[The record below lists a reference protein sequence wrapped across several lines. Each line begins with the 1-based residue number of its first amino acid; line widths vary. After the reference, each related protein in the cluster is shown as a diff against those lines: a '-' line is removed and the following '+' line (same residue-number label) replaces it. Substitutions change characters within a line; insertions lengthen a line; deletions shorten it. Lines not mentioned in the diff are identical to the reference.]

1 MFDGSSSYE
10 SSSSEEDTSSGS
22 SDSSSS
28 AKPKKKQNITM
39 ATLLQA
45 SSSSSESESESGSG
59 SGSGTS
65 ESGSGSGSGSGT
77 SESGSETSGSEYD
90 ESSSEGSGAEVLEYT
105 PLTNQNN
112 SNRSSTNNLIEKSIL
127 LKWCQEEL
135 KDYKSIKIDD
145 FGYSWVDGQA
155 FCAIIHRYKP
165 EMLDYPSLDK
175 TGKLDNLDL
184 AFDIAEEQLGIIIY
198 LDAEELLTE
207 EPDEKAIYLQLIE
220 FYDYFSKLTPC
231 GKKKTSP
238 ISQEKDTKKE
248 TQQKKEIKSEQK
260 VEEKQKQKQ
269 KEKEKEKENKN
280 EKEKE
285 KEKQK
290 QKQKQDED
298 KKKSKDQEKK
308 KESKEEQDKD
318 KKKEKTKE
326 EKDKVKKKT
335 KDKNKTT
342 EEDWEI
348 VDKSSQKEKEEETK
362 KTKTTKNEEKKL
374 KRRTRLMQKLNLTK
388 IMDTEKNET
397 DENKKT
403 KKQTKTK
410 GKTKGFSKKF
420 GKRNK
425 KNKKTDQEEGV
436 QEKEKKPKR
445 KKPKKKPKK
454 KVKKKKKEKKQV
466 TIKPEDILKKL
477 KEKEKLAKERE
488 RLEEEERKKMNKYQ
502 LRFVTK
508 YEDNKETNKDSIY
521 YSIKV
526 EDPEKK
532 GTGRSAYISY
542 NIQFKYRNK
551 EEEKKDSNEWNFIE
565 RRFSDFHWLDSSL
578 SSGYPQFIRPSI
590 PEKSMTKKFQGE
602 FRKRAFQ
609 RYLVKL
615 NNHPV
620 LSITPEVKLFFET
633 KDSKKLQKTKKTVF
647 GKYPEHV
654 QNKIN
659 QFIGNNEGN
668 NEFIEQR
675 QKKFPQ
681 FIDSNK
687 NLVKSSITKIAEVE
701 SKSANTFANFPP
713 KLISVIDH
721 LKQKDKNEEE
731 TVSSD
736 DYIKTFNQCLSNVSN
751 IFQDTSKKTTF
762 NVSEPMLE
770 YCPELK
776 KNTIFNHYKKIL
788 SNRNKVKKD
797 FDNKKTKIK
806 KLSGIKLKK
815 AQKELENTQN
825 KLEIEEKI
833 VSNTTDLITGE
844 LKSHQNSLKIDYR
857 AMLLNFMIEKY
868 TVHNQIF
875 EQWEKVIN
883 VLSQF
888 KEEEKKSKI
897 EKKVE
902 TNNSKTK
909 EIKSVPKK
917 EKEDGNDSQSSSSE
931 SDED

>member
-1 MFDGSSSYE
+1 MFDGSSSYY

-28 AKPKKKQNITM
+28 DKPKKKQNITM

-45 SSSSSESESESGSG
+45 SSSSSVSGSGSGSESGSG
-59 SGSGTS
+59 SDT
-65 ESGSGSGSGSGT
+65 SGSGT
-77 SESGSETSGSEYD
+77 SESGSETSDSEYD

-127 LKWCQEEL
+127 LKWCQEEF
-135 KDYKSIKIDD
+135 KDYKSIKIDN
-145 FGYSWVDGQA
+145 FASSWVDGQA

-175 TGKLDNLDL
+175 TEKLDNLDL

-220 FYDYFSKLTPC
+220 FYDYFSKLTPF
-231 GKKKTSP
+231 GGKKTSP
-238 ISQEKDTKKE
+238 ISQEEETKKE
-248 TQQKKEIKSEQK
+248 TQQNKDIKGEQK

-269 KEKEKEKENKN
+269 KVEEKVKEKQKEKEKP
-280 EKEKE
+280 KE
-285 KEKQK
+285 KEKQN
-290 QKQKQDED
+290 ED
-298 KKKSKDQEKK
+298 QKKSQDQEKEK
-308 KESKEEQDKD
+308 GSQEKNKESQEEQVKD
-318 KKKEKTKE
+318 KKEKTKKKKE
-326 EKDKVKKKT
+326 VKEKAKKKT
-335 KDKNKTT
+335 SNKKKTT
-342 EEDWEI
+342 EEDLEI
-348 VDKSSQKEKEEETK
+348 VDKSSQKQKEEETK

-388 IMDTEKNET
+388 IKDTGKNEKNET
-397 DENKKT
+397 EKNKKT
-403 KKQTKTK
+403 TKTK

-420 GKRNK
+420 GKRNNKK
-425 KNKKTDQEEGV
+425 KNPDQGEGV
-436 QEKEKKPKR
+436 QEKETKPTQKPKR
-445 KKPKKKPKK
+445 KKPKKKK
-454 KVKKKKKEKKQV
+454 KKKKKERKQV
-466 TIKPEDILKKL
+466 VVKPEDILKKL
-477 KEKEKLAKERE
+477 KEKEKIAKERE

-508 YEDNKETNKDSIY
+508 YEDNKETNKESIY

-542 NIQFKYRNK
+542 NIQFKYRTK
-551 EEEKKDSNEWNFIE
+551 EEEKKDNTEWNFIE

-654 QNKIN
+654 QKKIN

-701 SKSANTFANFPP
+701 SKSANTFSNFPP

-721 LKQKDKNEEE
+721 LKQKDNNEEE
-731 TVSSD
+731 AVSSD

-776 KNTIFNHYKKIL
+776 KNTIFKHYKQIL

-797 FDNKKTKIK
+797 FENKKTKIK
-806 KLSGIKLKK
+806 KLSGIKLKR
-815 AQKELENTQN
+815 AQKDLESTQS

-883 VLSQF
+883 VLSHF
-888 KEEEKKSKI
+888 KEEEKKLNV
-897 EKKVE
+897 EKRDKQ
-902 TNNSKTK
+902 NNSKTN
-909 EIKSVPKK
+909 EIKNVSKK
-917 EKEDGNDSQSSSSE
+917 EKVDDNHPQSSSSE